1 MAEDTVKETQEKK
14 EESEKLKSDIRK
26 AEKTMKNA
34 GWFLLYLVIFLFVI
48 WLLFFKIIG
57 ITHMPSSDM
66 EPRID
71 AGDLLIFFR
80 MDKKPKFREIIL
92 YEMDT
97 EKNGKKTLL
106 VGRVV
111 ATPGDTV
118 DINESN
124 LLVVNGNVINESED
138 YLKITPKR
146 GDKATYPIKLEE
158 GQYFVLSDDRMNGM
172 DSRYFGPVTKK
183 DIIGT
188 IITLFRRNNL

>member
-80 MDKKPKFREIIL
+80 MDKKPKFREVIL

-146 GDKATYPIKLEE
+146 GDKVTYPIKLEE

-183 DIIGT
+183 DILGT

>member
-1 MAEDTVKETQEKK
+1 MAEDTVKETLEKK

-80 MDKKPKFREIIL
+80 MDKKPKFREVIL

-146 GDKATYPIKLEE
+146 GDKVIYPIKLEE

-183 DIIGT
+183 DILGT